1 MTDICHQTPGR
12 SLLTSEPIT
21 EPIKGLKEFFLRSK
35 AQLAKRKRQNAPTT
49 RRPTPARG
57 EGVPQLFVQLT
68 TLFLHRGVPRNKQR
82 PDPVRQRGA
91 APRAGCVSREREA
104 TTGRAP
110 RRGRAARSARG
121 AAPRP
126 ARAASRRPGR
136 RGAAPEPGPGRLTP
150 RAGPALTFK
159 RLDVAMIPPP
169 ARPPRRRRLLSPG
182 WARLGSP
189 PAAAALHGR
198 GPPARPARPA
208 AAAVAAAAAPGS
220 PARRRGR
227 HRARGARRRDR
238 LAPPHAAAPQS
249 LMAASAQEALG
260 SSPGSM
266 EGAGPHD
273 AAPPSRPRRR
283 ARREARAG
291 APPAAPPG
299 GRLRES
305 SPI

>member
-1 MTDICHQTPGR
+1 M
-12 SLLTSEPIT
+12 
-21 EPIKGLKEFFLRSK
+21 
-35 AQLAKRKRQNAPTT
+35 
-49 RRPTPARG
+49 TPARG
-57 EGVPQLFVQLT
+57 EGIPQLFVQLK

-82 PDPVRQRGA
+82 ADPVRQPGA
-91 APRAGCVSREREA
+91 ALLPARADGAVSRRPRPGP
-104 TTGRAP
+104 TPSPAP
-110 RRGRAARSARG
+110 YARGRARAAPSARG

-126 ARAASRRPGR
+126 ACAAARRPSR
-136 RGAAPEPGPGRLTP
+136 CGAAPEPGPGPRRLSP

-169 ARPPRRRRLLSPG
+169 RGLPADGGSSPR
-182 WARLGSP
+182 ARLGSP
-189 PAAAALHGR
+189 PVAAALHGR

-208 AAAVAAAAAPGS
+208 AAAAVVAAAAAPGS
-220 PARRRGR
+220 PARGRGR
-227 HRARGARRRDR
+227 HRARGAPRRDR

-273 AAPPSRPRRR
+273 AAPPSRPRRQ

-299 GRLRES
+299 GRLPSRAHPDLKALRGGRGGRFPS
-305 SPI
+305 